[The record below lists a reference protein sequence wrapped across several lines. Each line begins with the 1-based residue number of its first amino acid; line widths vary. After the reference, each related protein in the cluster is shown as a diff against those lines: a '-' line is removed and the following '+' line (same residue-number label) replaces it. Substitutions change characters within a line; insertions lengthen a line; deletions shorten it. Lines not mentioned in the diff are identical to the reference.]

1 MYLNLALYFAA
12 AVLALAVMT
21 AGRRVHPFV
30 ALVVAAIGFAFAAGM
45 AMSQFGKAFG
55 TGFSQA
61 INGLGLVVLA
71 GAMMTEIADGTGATA
86 WLSAAARGWRRPWL
100 PIGVLSLIGGLGS
113 TPAAA
118 FALLAPVRRA
128 LGGTGRGA
136 LGLGLGL
143 SAAHGVLLP
152 APVMLASVTILG
164 ADWRLAL
171 GYGLPLAVA
180 GIGIGLLIARTG
192 ETAILEPAPDPIG
205 DKPVAPRRAVLAL
218 VVTTALLLAM
228 LVIQSLGDIAGEPFG
243 GGPNREFL
251 LGIGRP
257 AVLLPAGVGLLL
269 LLSWRWEAGGLSE
282 KGWAGRAILKS
293 ASLILILG
301 AAGGLQRIVQETG
314 MPEMNAE
321 QLLDLLPAPAFTLVI
336 PFAVAAV
343 VKTLQGSSLVAAI
356 TAAGMAAPILPTLGL
371 DDASGRALSALAVGA
386 GAMAVSH
393 VNDGLFWLVTTATRQ
408 SPGSTLLRFS
418 LGTGVQAGII
428 LVLLLAMRQLAG

>member
-1 MYLNLALYFAA
+1 MFLILALYFAA

-21 AGRRVHPFV
+21 AGRRVHPLV
-30 ALVVAAIGFAFAAGM
+30 ALIVVAIGFAVAAGM

-55 TGFSQA
+55 TGFAQA
-61 INGLGLVVLA
+61 VNGLGLLVLA
-71 GAMMTEIADGTGATA
+71 AAMMSEIADSTGATA
-86 WLSAAARGWRRPWL
+86 RLMAAARGCRRPWL
-100 PIGVLSLIGGLGS
+100 PIGGLSLIGGLGS

-118 FALLAPVRRA
+118 FALLAPLRRA
-128 LGGTGRGA
+128 LGGTERAA
-136 LGLGLGL
+136 LDLGLGL
-143 SAAHGVLLP
+143 SAAHGALLP

-164 ADWRLAL
+164 ADWRMVLE
-171 GYGLPLAVA
+171 YGAVA
-180 GIGIGLLIARTG
+180 ALAGVGAALLIARAG
-192 ETAILEPAPDPIG
+192 ETALPEPAPDPIG

-218 VVTTALLLAM
+218 LVTTAVLLAM
-228 LVIQSLGDIAGEPFG
+228 LVTQSLGDIASEPFG

-257 AVLLPAGVGLLL
+257 AVLLPVGVGLLL
-269 LLSWRWEAGGLSE
+269 LLSWRWETGGLSQH
-282 KGWAGRAILKS
+282 GWAGRAIPNA

-321 QLLDLLPAPAFTLVI
+321 RLLDFLPVPALTLVI
-336 PFAVAAV
+336 PFAVAAM

-356 TAAGMAAPILPTLGL
+356 TAAGMIAPVLGTLGL
-371 DDASGRALSALAVGA
+371 DDASGRALAALAIGA

-393 VNDGLFWLVTTATRQ
+393 VNDGLFWLVAAATGRTAA
-408 SPGSTLLRFS
+408 GTLLRFS

-428 LVLLLAMRQLAG
+428 LAVLLFMRQLAL